1 MGAAK
6 LKSTNFSANRLLEV
20 MRLSYARV
28 RRKGSLF
35 SFGLKE
41 FEMQKLLL
49 PMIGVLTMAL
59 ANGCDSVK
67 SPAAVASDV
76 ASARQQA
83 STEVTD
89 AKKDAAKEVDS
100 TAAKVDHTSTD
111 LNNAG
116 AKASYDVAVA
126 QADGDHNVAIQQCS
140 ALTGAAQKTCSE
152 KTDAKFEQAKTHANV
167 IRLSE
172 NE

>member
-1 MGAAK
+1 VR
-6 LKSTNFSANRLLEV
+6 LRFSANRLLDL

-28 RRKGSLF
+28 RRQGSLF

-41 FEMQKLLL
+41 IAMQKLLL
-49 PMIGVLTMAL
+49 PMIGILTMAL

-76 ASARQQA
+76 ANARQQA

-89 AKKDAAKEVDS
+89 AKKGAAKEVDS
-100 TAAKVDHTSTD
+100 TKVDHTSND
-111 LNNAG
+111 ANVVG
-116 AKASYDVAVA
+116 AKASYDVAFA

-140 ALTGAAQKTCSE
+140 AMTGAAQKSCNE
-152 KTDAKFEQAKTHANV
+152 KADAKYEQAKTHANV
-167 IRLSE
+167 IRLSA